1 MSSTWVSV
9 ATAVCDFTFNGIPSS
24 TSTFTS
30 SASDS
35 SKDLALQ
42 ISERAVL
49 EAIETF
55 ALTQQSLLHKSVK
68 ITYDVS
74 LSHEKLYD
82 FSVYLNK
89 YVGSFNR
96 ADEPYSD
103 IPEIDVTKHIIY
115 NDNGQSQL
123 FSDPDLKQLTG
134 TVLYADV
141 STDITFPGKEPN
153 LLINFQN
160 LYILEAGTIFANALV
175 QNGTDELGYPK
186 AGSVIDFAIVGGTGL
201 FSGARGQSK
210 MEVGD
215 NNFSKITFHF
225 Q

>member
-24 TSTFTS
+24 TSTFTA

-55 ALTQQSLLHKSVK
+55 ALTQPSLLHKSVK
-68 ITYDVS
+68 ITYNVS

-82 FSVYLNK
+82 FSLYLNK

-96 ADEPYSD
+96 AQEPYND
-103 IPEIDVTKHIIY
+103 IVPDDLSSVKVY

-123 FSDPDLKQLTG
+123 FSDPDLNQLTG

-153 LLINFQN
+153 LLINFQ
-160 LYILEAGTIFANALV
+160 YSYVLEAGTIFANAV
-175 QNGTDELGYPK
+175 VDNATDELGYPK

-210 MEVGD
+210 MEIGD
-215 NNFSKITFHF
+215 NNFAKITFHF